1 MVFCTI
7 EEAWGNNFSNNNN
20 SNNNSNNSNNSNIDY
35 KNINYDDINYN
46 NIDLDKNRK
55 IDEKKET
62 KKINNNIIKGGKNK
76 IKKNRG
82 GKKKIKVNK
91 KKIRK
96 LKGGNLLSE
105 DFDIFYYIIIGIIL
119 VILVDTFYKLGK
131 NN

>member
-7 EEAWGNNFSNNNN
+7 EEAWGDNFSNINIVNNIDK
-20 SNNNSNNSNNSNIDY
+20 NNNIDY
-35 KNINYDDINYN
+35 KKLNYDDINYN
-46 NIDLDKNRK
+46 NIDLNKIKNTSDDEINK
-55 IDEKKET
+55 IENVLNNEKIKI
-62 KKINNNIIKGGKNK
+62 KKIKGGK
-76 IKKNRG
+76 KK
-82 GKKKIKVNK
+82 NK
-91 KKIRK
+91 KKMRK